1 MTPQVLFIGYVHM
14 ASPEVAPGR
23 GLGPTL
29 ERARTKCD
37 YCRKRKCKV
46 SHEGALTVEGMI
58 LCPLELILR
67 STKCYPSD
75 RVWSNGEKCFPCE
88 KGGLPCGPN
97 VSFSGSSLPHGPGR
111 GLRSSPTATTTQ
123 HKPPH
128 HRTSTAHNRDVDVLS
143 VSAGSSAGLNTTSV
157 AEAILESPAPT
168 SANGKS
174 KDSCSSSERCEVLI

>member
-1 MTPQVLFIGYVHM
+1 M